1 MVKKSPENKIVVN
14 YKKTGIIAAIVIAVA
29 ALGVWAV
36 SGLNSGNGAA
46 VSDAIEVVSNDAAD
60 ASNMRIAVIRM
71 DGIQTEA
78 SVLKNLRE
86 QKESYENKLR
96 EELTQR
102 QKDLEAEKKEIA
114 KNLANSRMI
123 LSKAKAQEI
132 LSQVGVTDEDI
143 IETVCSD
150 NLDNTIARATALANK
165 FKSVTEETAKK
176 TKEELANLDIKPNP
190 TNIPQ
195 GDDVMTLDKFQNL
208 SADEQEKFINEH
220 PEEFENL

>member
-1 MVKKSPENKIVVN
+1 MSREDIKKMLGENATDEQITAVLNTIHSEKAKADKLEAQLNAKSVADEENAKIM
-14 YKKTGIIAAIVIAVA
+14 K
-29 ALGVWAV
+29 
-36 SGLNSGNGAA
+36 GL
-46 VSDAIEVVSNDAAD
+46 
-60 ASNMRIAVIRM
+60 
-71 DGIQTEA
+71 Q
-78 SVLKNLRE
+78 
-86 QKESYENKLR
+86 
-96 EELTQR
+96 EELNKFKQEKMTEQE
-102 QKDLEAEKKEIA
+102 KMEADRKEIA
-114 KNLANSRMI
+114 KNLANSRLI

-195 GDDVMTLDKFQNL
+195 GDDKMTLDKFCNL
-208 SADEQEKFINEH
+208 SASEQEKFIEEH

>member
-29 ALGVWAV
+29 ALGIWAV

-102 QKDLEAEKKEIA
+102 QKDLEAEKKEIEKSQEVLSQEA
-114 KNLANSRMI
+114 LQRRVVDYQNKVTKLQRDLTERAQSVEMAYQKALNEIQTKHLDPIIEGIIDKKNLSLVIDGRM
-123 LSKAKAQEI
+123 
-132 LSQVGVTDEDI
+132 
-143 IETVCSD
+143 
-150 NLDNTIARATALANK
+150 ARTGKN
-165 FKSVTEETAKK
+165 VE
-176 TKEELANLDIKPNP
+176 NLDITDETIKALDKK
-190 TNIPQ
+190 ISKIKMEKPQ
-195 GDDVMTLDKFQNL
+195 GF
-208 SADEQEKFINEH
+208 
-220 PEEFENL
+220 

>member
-1 MVKKSPENKIVVN
+1 MSREDIKKMLGENATDEQITAILNMVHSEKAKADKLEAQLNAKNVAENESA
-14 YKKTGIIAAIVIAVA
+14 KTMKE
-29 ALGVWAV
+29 LQDK
-36 SGLNSGNGAA
+36 L
-46 VSDAIEVVSNDAAD
+46 DKFEKEK
-60 ASNMRIAVIRM
+60 M
-71 DGIQTEA
+71 TEQE
-78 SVLKNLRE
+78 R
-86 QKESYENKLR
+86 
-96 EELTQR
+96 
-102 QKDLEAEKKEIA
+102 LEAEKKEIA

-176 TKEELANLDIKPNP
+176 TKEELANLDIKPSP